1 MDSMQDSFE
10 YLDNGEDFSFKRGRS
25 GVVNGYAEP
34 KPDFEDANEIRHN
47 LRAAMKGARQRI
59 ANLRFDLEEKDKLL
73 GSEKSLRQTLEAEL
87 AEKTEQLH
95 KERVRL
101 GENGRYSVS
110 TDMMLA
116 NLGSD
121 SSFREELSV
130 AQRLN
135 LQLTDKLQRAEV
147 EIQASKLSRD
157 DLLAQAESKIAETG
171 AALVEK
177 IYQAQKERDAAVN
190 ARLQLAHSEREEL
203 LDKLRRTE
211 REHTGFDSGVD
222 SVYDEEE
229 SEQQTMKSLLGR
241 LTNSETPDLIDKHG
255 QLMADRIRTVQRN
268 RKRMVTEELKA
279 VIAERDA
286 AVEKAKSLE
295 AEVINL
301 RKEMEIMKNQQ
312 KSVDKQRLK
321 AIQTQSTQ
329 ALQEKDLA
337 LKKCKRL
344 EEEMETIRVYYSL
357 HRSLSQEESLRD
369 QFNQTMN
376 NFESRLRARDVDI
389 QQAQRSY
396 DDVVEKLKA
405 VSQERNK
412 LAKQL
417 EESSKNRRK
426 EKERADKLERLVGV
440 LRKRISDSGGA
451 SVATI
456 N

>member
-10 YLDNGEDFSFKRGRS
+10 YLDNGEDFSFKRGHS
-25 GVVNGYAEP
+25 GLVNGYAEP

-73 GSEKSLRQTLEAEL
+73 GSEKSLRQKLEAEL
-87 AEKTEQLH
+87 AEKTEQLY

-101 GENGRYSVS
+101 GENGRYSPS

-135 LQLTDKLQRAEV
+135 LQVTNNNCLYTSIL
-147 EIQASKLSRD
+147 EISAID
-157 DLLAQAESKIAETG
+157 

-190 ARLQLAHSEREEL
+190 ARLQLAHNEREEL

-301 RKEMEIMKNQQ
+301 RKEVEIMKNQQ

>member
-1 MDSMQDSFE
+1 MDSIQESFE
-10 YLDNGEDFSFKRGRS
+10 YPDNEEDFSFSRGHS
-25 GVVNGYAEP
+25 GLVNGYSEP
-34 KPDFEDANEIRHN
+34 KPDFDDANEIKHN
-47 LRAAMKGARQRI
+47 LRAAMKGARHRI
-59 ANLRFDLEEKDKLL
+59 ANLRLDLEEKDKLL
-73 GSEKSLRQTLEAEL
+73 STEQSLRQQLEAEL
-87 AEKTEQLH
+87 AEKTEQLY

-101 GENGRYSVS
+101 GENGRYSPS
-110 TDMMLA
+110 ATLMSS
-116 NLGSD
+116 NLGTD
-121 SSFREELSV
+121 TTFREELSV

-135 LQLTDKLQRAEV
+135 FQLTDKLTRAEAEV
-147 EIQASKLSRD
+147 QASRMSRD
-157 DLLAQAESKIAETG
+157 ELVAQAESKIAAKG
-171 AALVEK
+171 AAIVEK
-177 IYQAQKERDAAVN
+177 IYQAQKERDAAVS
-190 ARLQLAHSEREEL
+190 ARLQLACSEREEL

-241 LTNSETPDLIDKHG
+241 LTTSESPDSIDKHG
-255 QLMADRIRTVQRN
+255 QLMAERIRTVQRN
-268 RKRMVTEELKA
+268 RKKMVTEELKA

-295 AEVINL
+295 TEVINL
-301 RKEMEIMKNQQ
+301 RKEIELMKNQH
-312 KSVDKQRLK
+312 KSLDRQRLK
-321 AIQTQSTQ
+321 AIQAQSTQ
-329 ALQEKDLA
+329 AQQEKDLA

-396 DDVVEKLKA
+396 DEVVEKLKA
-405 VSQERNK
+405 VSQERNN

-440 LRKRISDSGGA
+440 LRKRISDSGGT

>member
-1 MDSMQDSFE
+1 
-10 YLDNGEDFSFKRGRS
+10 
-25 GVVNGYAEP
+25 
-34 KPDFEDANEIRHN
+34 
-47 LRAAMKGARQRI
+47 
-59 ANLRFDLEEKDKLL
+59 
-73 GSEKSLRQTLEAEL
+73 LRQQLEAEL
-87 AEKTEQLH
+87 ADKTERLY
-95 KERVRL
+95 KERVTSMH
-101 GENGRYSVS
+101 GENGRYSPS
-110 TDMMLA
+110 M
-116 NLGSD
+116 NLTSSSLGND
-121 SSFREELSV
+121 TSFREELAV

-135 LQLTDKLQRAEV
+135 LQLTDKLTKAEA
-147 EIQASKLSRD
+147 EIQASKMGRD
-157 DLLAQAESKIAETG
+157 DLLAETESKIAARG

-190 ARLQLAHSEREEL
+190 ARLKLAHSEREEL
-203 LDKLRRTE
+203 LEKLRRAE

-229 SEQQTMKSLLGR
+229 PEPTMKSLLGR
-241 LTNSETPDLIDKHG
+241 ITSSESPDSIDKHG
-255 QLMADRIRTVQRN
+255 QLIANKIRTVQRN
-268 RKRMVTEELKA
+268 RKKMVTEELKA
-279 VIAERDA
+279 VIAERDT
-286 AVEKAKSLE
+286 AVEKVKALE

-301 RKEMEIMKNQQ
+301 RKEIELMRNQHQ
-312 KSVDKQRLK
+312 LVDRQRLK

-329 ALQEKDLA
+329 AQQEKDFA

-357 HRSLSQEESLRD
+357 HRSLTQEESLRD

-376 NFESRLRARDVDI
+376 NFESRLRARDGDI

-396 DDVVEKLKA
+396 DEVVEKLKA
-405 VSQERNK
+405 VSQERNN

-417 EESSKNRRK
+417 EESSKSRRR

-440 LRKRISDSGGA
+440 LRKRISDSGGT